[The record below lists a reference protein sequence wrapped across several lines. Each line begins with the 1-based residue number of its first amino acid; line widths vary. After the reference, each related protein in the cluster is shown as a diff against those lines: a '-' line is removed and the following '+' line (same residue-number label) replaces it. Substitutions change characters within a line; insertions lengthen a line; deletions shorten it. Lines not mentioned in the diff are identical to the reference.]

1 MPSDKRERRDSGQ
14 KSAVQAAAEAMR
26 AHGLSYPGAHED
38 FPWDAHRAL
47 KVKGKTFVFMGMEP
61 DELNFSVKLP
71 QSRDIALML
80 PFATPTGYG
89 LGKSGWVSA
98 SFDAD
103 SSPPVDM
110 LLDWVDESYRAI
122 APKRLIA
129 QIGAPG
135 APGAPGASHEPAK
148 AAAPAKKKKAT
159 RAAAP
164 AAAPARKKA
173 AKAAKASSPP
183 RKAGKKAARKA

>member
-1 MPSDKRERRDSGQ
+1 MPSDKSEKRDSGQ
-14 KSAVQAAAEAMR
+14 KSAVQAAYDAMR
-26 AHGLSYPGAHED
+26 AHGMSYPGAHED

-61 DELNFSVKLP
+61 NELNFSVKLP

-98 SFDAD
+98 SFGAD

-129 QIGAPG
+129 QLGAISAETPR
-135 APGAPGASHEPAK
+135 AAK
-148 AAAPAKKKKAT
+148 ADTPTKKKAT
-159 RAAAP
+159 R

-173 AKAAKASSPP
+173 AKAAGTPQKAT
-183 RKAGKKAARKA
+183 KAAKKAAPKAARSAARKS